1 LELQALLVPAIF
13 PHTSAETSNAT
24 WNLKEGALYGFFPVS
39 GSRDFSFE
47 GLVVFKAPS

>member
-1 LELQALLVPAIF
+1 MLLVGSIF
-13 PHTSAETSNAT
+13 PHTSAETSNAA

-47 GLVVFKAPS
+47 ALIVSNVPS